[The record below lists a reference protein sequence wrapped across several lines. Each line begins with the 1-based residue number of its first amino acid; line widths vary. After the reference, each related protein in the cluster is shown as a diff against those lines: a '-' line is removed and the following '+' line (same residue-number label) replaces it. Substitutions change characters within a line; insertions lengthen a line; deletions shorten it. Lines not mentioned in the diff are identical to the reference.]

1 MRRWYCIISI
11 ELHHLFNISTK
22 WWKCHFHPCRSTD
35 QIDRPWSWCCVK
47 RQSCCRN
54 GGWALGDF
62 WNLPPSL
69 YSYHW
74 IWLYF
79 SRISGCF
86 GCCAPRGILTLE
98 PLFCGSP
105 TISVISTPRLRQKVI
120 AWSMQ
125 EHRPIYHVRRFHQN
139 WLALH
144 PIFWWHCQLLRTKHL
159 DQICTNNVLFL
170 MNPWV
175 IIFKKQNS
183 FKVGHGSFPIILCS
197 NRRSRLENGIN
208 QLEEYL

>member
-1 MRRWYCIISI
+1 M
-11 ELHHLFNISTK
+11 
-22 WWKCHFHPCRSTD
+22 
-35 QIDRPWSWCCVK
+35 K

-54 GGWALGDF
+54 GGWVLGDF
-62 WNLPPSL
+62 WNQPPSL

-86 GCCAPRGILTLE
+86 ECYAPQDILTLE

-105 TISVISTPRLRQKVI
+105 IISVISTPRLRQKVL
-120 AWSMQ
+120 AWFMQ
-125 EHRPIYHVRRFHQN
+125 EHRLIYHVHRFHQN

-170 MNPWV
+170 MNLWV

-183 FKVGHGSFPIILCS
+183 FKVGHDSFPIILYS
-197 NRRSRLENGIN
+197 SRRSRLENGIN